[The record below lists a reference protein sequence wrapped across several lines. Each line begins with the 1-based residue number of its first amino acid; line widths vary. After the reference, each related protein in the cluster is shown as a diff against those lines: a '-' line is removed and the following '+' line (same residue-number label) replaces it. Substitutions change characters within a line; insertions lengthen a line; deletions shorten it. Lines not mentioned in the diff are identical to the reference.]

1 MKKLLLTVATLLA
14 VTSTAQADT
23 EECTF
28 ISESAELIMQLR
40 QSNAPISGV
49 LEAVKEVELL
59 VELVI
64 KAYETPRYNSEE
76 YKADAVT
83 DFSNLA
89 MVTCLQSLK
98 EVTTG

>member
-23 EECTF
+23 EKCTF

-40 QSNAPISGV
+40 QSNAPIADV
-49 LEAVKEVELL
+49 LKITEDFEILL
-59 VELVI
+59 ELVI
-64 KAYETPRYNSEE
+64 KAYEAPRYNSEE

-83 DFSNLA
+83 DFSNLT

>member
-1 MKKLLLTVATLLA
+1 MIKKILLTAALLA
-14 VTSTAQADT
+14 VTGTAQANT
-23 EECTF
+23 ELCTAV
-28 ISESAELIMQLR
+28 SKNAELIMQLR

-83 DFSNLA
+83 DFSNLV

>member
-23 EECTF
+23 EKCTF

-40 QSNAPISGV
+40 QSNAPIADV
-49 LEAVKEVELL
+49 LKITEDFEVLL
-59 VELVI
+59 ELVI

-76 YKADAVT
+76 YKDNAII

-89 MVTCLQSLK
+89 MVSCLQSFK